1 MLKIL
6 ESCLK
11 DDPKLCESHKLD
23 QIIKSSSLPDLK
35 TISGK
40 PITN

>member
-6 ESCLK
+6 ERCLK
-11 DDPKLCESHKLD
+11 DDSKLCELHKLD
-23 QIIKSSSLPDLK
+23 QIIKSSSLPDLR

-40 PITN
+40 PIIN

>member
-11 DDPKLCESHKLD
+11 DDPKLCELHKLN
-23 QIIKSSSLPDLK
+23 QILKSSSLPDLR

-40 PITN
+40 PIIN